1 MKEYEISVIIPVYN
15 LESYISKCLD
25 SILAQT
31 FDDFEIIIIDDGSTD
46 KTGEIIDQYQSLYTN
61 IRVIHKKNEGV
72 SIARNTG
79 IDLAIGKHYL
89 FFDGDDFVEPYC
101 LEELHE
107 IVTEHNV
114 DTIINGY
121 YRFENGKVKEVNIP
135 RFLNELYE
143 GEGIFDTIFP
153 AFIGLSND
161 NIRQWLAGKKGV
173 LAVENPALWR
183 SMVSAEIIKGNHLYF
198 NPSLKVGE
206 DTLFISE
213 YLTHA
218 KRCYIN
224 KKCYYYLVTR
234 ETSTIYNYEKNPL
247 AKLDGKIKQLD
258 ARIELTEKLK
268 VNRGVDI
275 TKLWSGTVL
284 MSCMELAFLLTKK
297 SKTGFFQRYSL
308 FASYVKRVEVQNI
321 IKGYKVGKEGGIKK
335 IPFFL
340 LKHHLNFMLFVSS
353 KLLQMVHYEFSRD

>member
-1 MKEYEISVIIPVYN
+1 MTPFFSIIIPAYN
-15 LESYISKCLD
+15 IANYINKCLD

-31 FDDFEIIIIDDGSTD
+31 FEDFEVIIIDDGSIDNTP
-46 KTGEIIDQYQSLYTN
+46 KLINNYLSLSQKII
-61 IRVIHKKNEGV
+61 VIHKINEGV

-79 IDLAIGKHYL
+79 INLAKGKYYL
-89 FFDGDDFVEPYC
+89 FLDGDDFVEPYY
-101 LEELHE
+101 LKELYE

-121 YRFENGKVKEVNIP
+121 YRFEDGKVKEASIP
-135 RFLNELYE
+135 RFQNQLYE
-143 GEGIFDTIFP
+143 SKDIIDTILP

-161 NIRQWLAGKKGV
+161 SIRIWLGGNKGA
-173 LAVENPALWR
+173 LTVENPALWR
-183 SMVSAEIIKGNHLYF
+183 SMVSADIIKENHLYF
-198 NPSLKVGE
+198 NPNLKVGE

-213 YLTHA
+213 YLAYA
-218 KRCYIN
+218 KCCYIN

-268 VNRGVDI
+268 EHRGIDI
-275 TKLWSGTVL
+275 SKLWSGTVI

-297 SKTGFFQRYSL
+297 SKLGFFQRYSL
-308 FASYVKRVEVQNI
+308 FLSYVNGVEVQKI
-321 IKGYKVGKEGGIKK
+321 IKSYQIGKDGGIKK
-335 IPFFL
+335 LPFIL
-340 LKHHLNFMLFVSS
+340 LKHHFNFLLFVNA
-353 KLLQMVHYEFSRD
+353 KLLQMLHYEFSRN